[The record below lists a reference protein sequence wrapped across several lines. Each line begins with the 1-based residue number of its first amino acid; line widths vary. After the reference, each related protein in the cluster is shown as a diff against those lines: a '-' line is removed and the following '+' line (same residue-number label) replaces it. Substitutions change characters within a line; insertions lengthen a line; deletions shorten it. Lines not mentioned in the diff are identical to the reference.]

1 MATIT
6 RMKKD
11 YSLMKHTQSEQLKHD
26 QKIKSKLLEFRTGIK
41 QNAIKEKSK
50 NKTFAVDKPSR
61 PLSEVIKE
69 IQEIINSFNNKRKS
83 VNRL

>member
-1 MATIT
+1 
-6 RMKKD
+6 
-11 YSLMKHTQSEQLKHD
+11 MKHTQSEQLKHD

-41 QNAIKEKSK
+41 QKAIKEKIK